1 MRGMKVRWTQS
12 KLNKIN
18 LILRVLLNCILA
30 FISFGLPLFLSAGTF
45 RFWNAWLFL
54 ALFEVPFLVI
64 LIYLA
69 LKNPTLAEKRLQGN
83 EPEKSQKLI
92 MALLIASAII
102 MLVVSGLDHRE
113 KWSSVPIVV
122 IVISSILVVGGFTLL
137 FFVIKEN
144 SYASRVVEIQQDQ
157 KLIDAGLYGVVRH
170 PMYLAFLVI
179 FLFAAVVLGSWHA
192 LIPAFCIP
200 ILVTFRIRDEEKQLL
215 AGLKGYDEYIRK
227 VRFRLIP
234 FIW

>member
-1 MRGMKVRWTQS
+1 MPANSSPS
-12 KLNKIN
+12 KPNKFS
-18 LILRVLLNCILA
+18 LILRVLLNCLLA
-30 FISFGLPLFLSAGTF
+30 FIFFGLPLFLSAGTL

-83 EPEKSQKLI
+83 EQERPQRLI
-92 MALLIASAII
+92 MALLISSAII
-102 MLVVSGLDHRE
+102 MLVVSGLDYRKH
-113 KWSSVPIVV
+113 WSSVPLAI

-137 FFVIKEN
+137 FFVMKEN
-144 SYASRVVEIQQDQ
+144 SYASRVIEIQGDQ
-157 KLIDAGLYGVVRH
+157 KLIDTGLYGVVRH
-170 PMYLAFLVI
+170 PMYLAFLVV
-179 FLFAAVVLGSWHA
+179 FVFAAMVLGSWYA

-215 AGLKGYDEYIRK
+215 VGLKGYDEYTKK